1 MAALGASSFLQRH
14 LWSLS
19 LALVSALCFAQ
30 LASELGEGELM
41 PFDTAVGGVVA
52 QWRGSADALMLGLT
66 RFGNPAPVFALTI
79 VVVGL
84 LVVFSRRR
92 EASYLALCGT
102 CTLLLN
108 MAMKALFHRA
118 RPGSEAA
125 YLLHMPTSFSFPSG
139 HAMCSAGV
147 FASLAVVAQ
156 MLGWPRVWSHLAAA
170 GCALVLLGVGLS
182 RIYFGVHFASDVIGG
197 QLASIACVS
206 ALTGWFYPRLLPGE
220 TTVIAH
226 PRVN

>member
-1 MAALGASSFLQRH
+1 MGISAFLQRH

-19 LALVSALCFAQ
+19 LSTVSALCFAQ
-30 LASELGEGELM
+30 LASELGEGELT
-41 PFDTAVGGVVA
+41 PFDAAVGGAVA
-52 QWRGSADALMLGLT
+52 QWRGSVDAVMLGLT
-66 RFGNPAPVFALTI
+66 RFGNPAPVFTLTI
-79 VVVGL
+79 VVVAL
-84 LVVFSRRR
+84 LMAYSRRR
-92 EASYLALCGT
+92 EAYYLALCAT

-108 MAMKALFHRA
+108 VAMKALFHRA
-118 RPGSEAA
+118 RPGAEVA
-125 YLLHMPTSFSFPSG
+125 YLLHMPVSFSFPSG

-156 MLGWPRVWSHLAAA
+156 RLGWPRVWSHLAAA

-220 TTVIAH
+220 TTIA
-226 PRVN
+226 R